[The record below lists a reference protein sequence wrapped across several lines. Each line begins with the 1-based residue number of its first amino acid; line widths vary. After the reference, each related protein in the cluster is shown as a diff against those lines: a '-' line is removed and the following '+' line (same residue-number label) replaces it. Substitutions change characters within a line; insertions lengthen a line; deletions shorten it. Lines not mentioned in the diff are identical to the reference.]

1 MKPVTNKNTIMNT
14 AEEIKNIAAHAYFRG
29 AVEQTTGSA
38 SEENFNSWYDN
49 QSAQFQPSPVD
60 IEAEEIIAD
69 LQGTATALRV
79 NGLKEAAKILD
90 VSIDKLKQYF
100 SREPSAVDTGAEDDL
115 WEEVIELM
123 EAFND
128 DPCFINPDVITAA
141 KNNYT
146 IARRAGQSKGIKQ

>member
-1 MKPVTNKNTIMNT
+1 MKT
-14 AEEIKNIAAHAYFRG
+14 AEEIEIWIGLAERFMPKQVNLESQKEMAMYELYHRMKQAL
-29 AVEQTTGSA
+29 
-38 SEENFNSWYDN
+38 
-49 QSAQFQPSPVD
+49 AQFQPSPVD